1 MMLQKQPELKVLY
14 TDTLLADLYQTLDEI
29 HTAAS
34 EDQIA
39 SLTPLS
45 EGELIGWLQDLV
57 YTAQETIAEIEQHRP
72 KNPVLRVIACDE
84 GVVAETRI
92 IR

>member
-1 MMLQKQPELKVLY
+1 MLQKQPELKVLY

-72 KNPVLRVIACDE
+72 NPVLRLITCDE
-84 GVVAETRI
+84 SMVAETRI